1 MDVDI
6 EVVGKVTDEVVEGF
20 GRLLPQLSKNAPP
33 LDAGALTAIASAQA
47 NTVLIARVGGEI
59 VGTLTLVIFPIPT
72 GVRAWIEDVVV
83 DESMRGKEFG
93 GRRVGEALTV
103 EAVRIATQAGA
114 RTVDLTTRPSRVAAG
129 KLYERMGFEQR
140 DSRVYRYSPSPG
152 HFSS

>member
-6 EVVGKVTDEVVEGF
+6 EVVQKVTDEVVAGF
-20 GRLLPQLSKNAPP
+20 GRLLPQLSKSAPP
-33 LDAGALTAIASAQA
+33 LDADALTAIASAQA

-72 GVRAWIEDVVV
+72 GIRAWIEDVVV
-83 DESMRGKEFG
+83 DESMRGKQFG
-93 GRRVGEALTV
+93 GKRVGEALTI
-103 EAVRIATQAGA
+103 EAVRIATEAGA

-140 DSRVYRYSPSPG
+140 DSRVYRYSP
-152 HFSS
+152 